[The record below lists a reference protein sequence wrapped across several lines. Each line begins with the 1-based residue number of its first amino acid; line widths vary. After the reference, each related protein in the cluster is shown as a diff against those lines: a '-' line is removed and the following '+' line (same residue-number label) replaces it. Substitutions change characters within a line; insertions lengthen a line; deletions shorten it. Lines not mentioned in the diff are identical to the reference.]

1 MNDEPILIHSY
12 SRREAIADGVL
23 IDVSDTSRE
32 AGFQYP
38 VAITATAWARCVEVP
53 AAVPWQDEAGRLW
66 DVLTML
72 GHAVRRSSY
81 PNDRVQFDVLVQND
95 RDGTTPIR
103 LYAVCGPDDDLSPCL
118 TIMLPGE
125 D

>member
-1 MNDEPILIHSY
+1 MNDDLILIHSY
-12 SRREAIADGVL
+12 SRREALADGVL
-23 IDVSDTSRE
+23 IDVSDTARD

-38 VAITATAWARCVEVP
+38 VAITATAWGRCVEVP
-53 AAVPWQDEAGRLW
+53 AAVSWQDETGRLW

-72 GHAVRRSSY
+72 GHAVRRSGY
-81 PNDRVQFDVLVQND
+81 QTDRVQFDVLVQND
-95 RDGTTPIR
+95 RGGPKPIR
-103 LYAVCGPDDDLSPCL
+103 LDAVCGPNDDMSPCI